1 MNFSENKEKF
11 FFPQARQVR
20 PVLQHCLQSIKPC
33 RFNTGQQTSSRV
45 QKGQAAQWNHLSPP
59 FTICKATGIQWLTS
73 AVLLP
78 GKYGYLG
85 NNKSNQKSV
94 KHILFFP
101 EEKMADGTWQQS
113 SSPSKPDKTE
123 ENCLFST
130 ITMDSRSRKF
140 QLQQP
145 DLGEILREFLTL
157 RELCNSM
164 QGTRMETF

>member
-1 MNFSENKEKF
+1 MNFSENKENF

-20 PVLQHCLQSIKPC
+20 PVLQHCLQGIKPC

-45 QKGQAAQWNHLSPP
+45 QKGQAAQWNHFSIQYLHRCTVTDFWGPAARKIRIFGKQQEQP
-59 FTICKATGIQWLTS
+59 EICKTH
-73 AVLLP
+73 P
-78 GKYGYLG
+78 
-85 NNKSNQKSV
+85 
-94 KHILFFP
+94 LFS

-130 ITMDSRSRKF
+130 ITMDSSRSRKF